1 MVDLFEQVKALGR
14 AGRPQEGIALVES
27 AAARGDP
34 EGSLILAHW
43 YLYGSDS
50 PRNPTEA
57 YRLLDSAAR
66 KGSIHAA
73 RIVANLTANGTGCE
87 PNRAK
92 ALEILRRVANDD
104 AIAAA
109 QLDMLSRMM
118 SPERATGLL
127 RERLSTDPS
136 IELVHKLLLPEEC
149 EYLMRV
155 AEPSLRPSLIF
166 DAASGQGKPDPIR
179 SSEGAAFLPHDED
192 LVIQAINRRIA
203 LATCTHPQNG
213 EALYVMRYT
222 PGQEYKPHLD
232 ALAGLRQQRAWTA
245 IAYLNE
251 DYEGGSTVFTE
262 LAITVRGEAGDL
274 LIFSNIDREGRAD
287 YRMRHSGT
295 PVTKGTK
302 WIATRWIRGS
312 RHDPYDTG

>member
-1 MVDLFEQVKALGR
+1 MVDLFEQVKAMGR
-14 AGRPQEGIALVES
+14 AGRPQEGIALVEG

-43 YLYGSDS
+43 YLYGSDR
-50 PRNPTEA
+50 PRNPAEA
-57 YRLLDSAAR
+57 YRLLDGAAR
-66 KGSIHAA
+66 KGSTHAA
-73 RIVANLTANGTGCE
+73 RILVNLTANGTGCE
-87 PNRAK
+87 PNQAK
-92 ALEILRRVANDD
+92 ALEILTRVAKED

-118 SPERATGLL
+118 SSEQARGSI
-127 RERLSTDPS
+127 RERLSADPS
-136 IELVHKLLLPEEC
+136 IELVRKLLLPEEC
-149 EYLMRV
+149 EYLMRI

-166 DAASGQGKPDPIR
+166 DAASGRGKPDPIR
-179 SSEGAAFLPHDED
+179 SSEGTGFLPHDED
-192 LVIQAINRRIA
+192 LVVQTINRRIA
-203 LATCTHPQNG
+203 LATGTHPQNG

-232 ALAGLRQQRAWTA
+232 ALAGLRHQRAWTA

-251 DYEGGSTVFTE
+251 DYEGGSTLFTE
-262 LAITVRGEAGDL
+262 LSISVRGERGDL

-312 RHDPYDTG
+312 RHDPYDNG